1 MLIFHNVLIAVA
13 IASAV
18 LAYVVY
24 RRWKGKS
31 QRLDPLSELRA
42 EQESLRA
49 AIEALPAQLDFAKRS
64 RTAAEAAGLLRSE
77 AMQQW
82 LSELDIDLLEVKLL
96 ESHLPAADTEY
107 ADLSDMELDIRLVEI
122 LGLSLRAD
130 ILADKYRAPL
140 SAHDRDRESPIDHA
154 GSLSEPAGVLSEPAG
169 VRHSSLSLIAP
180 S

>member
-18 LAYVVY
+18 LGYVVY
-24 RRWKGKS
+24 RRGKG
-31 QRLDPLSELRA
+31 QRLDPLTELRE
-42 EQESLRA
+42 EQEFLRA
-49 AIEALPAQLDFAKRS
+49 TIEALPAQLDFAKRS
-64 RTAAEAAGLLRSE
+64 RTAAAEAAGLLKSE

-140 SAHDRDRESPIDHA
+140 SADDRDRESPIDHA

-169 VRHSSLSLIAP
+169 VRHPSLSLIAP